1 MRSHDGAHAGDMQD
15 SGRRCEKAWR
25 DATERAEVSQTA
37 GKTEFMQEDI
47 RIADGA
53 LEECLGY
60 KFSARELVERALTP
74 SSAVPEVRS
83 AGAEEPVSALLP
95 RDNERLE
102 FLGDAVLELL
112 ASEYLLATFPEWSEG
127 QLSKSRARIVNAGS
141 LEAAARRLRLGEHLR
156 LGRGEEKTG
165 GREKQTLLAD
175 AFEAVVA
182 AVYLDGGLGAA
193 REVLRRGLFEQALEE
208 RGERISESDRK
219 SALQELLQGQ
229 GRAPAEYRMAGE
241 SGPDHQKA
249 FQIEVWIDGEYMA
262 TGEGS
267 TKKEPEQR
275 AARSAL
281 DHLKHAQAKG

>member
-1 MRSHDGAHAGDMQD
+1 
-15 SGRRCEKAWR
+15 
-25 DATERAEVSQTA
+25 
-37 GKTEFMQEDI
+37 MQETF
-47 RIADGA
+47 RIADGVF
-53 LEECLGY
+53 EGRLGY
-60 KFSARELVERALTP
+60 RFSARELLERALTH
-74 SSAVPEVRS
+74 SSAVPELRA
-83 AGAEEPVSALLP
+83 AGSDEAFSTLLP
-95 RDNERLE
+95 TDNERLE

-141 LEAAARRLRLGEHLR
+141 LEAAARRLRLGDHLR

-182 AVYLDGGLGAA
+182 AVYLDGGLSAA
-193 REVLRRGLFEQALEE
+193 REVLRSALFEQALEE

-229 GRAPAEYRMAGE
+229 GRAPAEYRLAGE
-241 SGPDHQKA
+241 SGPDHQKV
-249 FQIEVWIDGEYMA
+249 FQIEVWIDGERKA
-262 TGEGS
+262 TGEGN
-267 TKKEPEQR
+267 TKKEAEQR

-281 DHLKHAQAKG
+281 EQLERAEPKG